1 MARRK
6 ERWIGMSRSWIS
18 GIPGRVWLGLGDQVG
33 VVGRMPLIGARACS
47 IFQRVYHL
55 ATAYL
60 LLVVRNLASMLM
72 SFSLLMTAIRSTFC
86 GQTLLKEPTLRKM
99 RSGRTKPPPPP
110 PHLSYTSA
118 ELSSEICHFN
128 HWSHEMWEDHRLWG
142 CINLGKCPRCATL

>member
-1 MARRK
+1 
-6 ERWIGMSRSWIS
+6 MSRSWIS

-99 RSGRTKPPPPP
+99 RSGRTKPPPPSP

-128 HWSHEMWEDHRLWG
+128 YFGHDPSSLWASVSPPAKKKTRY
-142 CINLGKCPRCATL
+142 IRSV